1 MRSFPVS
8 LRRSRSKGI
17 VPEYNQLTP
26 EIRAEIESIV
36 GSENVSSSAEDLE
49 KHAIDESPLE
59 PHPPHI
65 VVKPASTEEVSKVL
79 KLANDNLIPVTP
91 QGSLTGLSGASHPI
105 LGGIALT
112 LERMNKIIEIDEN
125 NLMATVEPGV
135 LISEVHEETEKLGLY
150 YPPDPGQES
159 GSIGG
164 NISTNAGG
172 MRAMKYGV
180 TRDFVN
186 GLEVVLA
193 DGSVIQTGG
202 KNVKDST
209 GYSLI
214 DLIIGSEGTLGI
226 VTKATLRLIPKPKF
240 TALIYAPFNST
251 IDAANAVREI
261 VHKKILP
268 FGLEYMAQHT
278 VLTVEKYLEKK
289 LPDNSHPAYLIVAVE
304 ANSKEELDRQ
314 LETAGEICLEMGAVD
329 AYIADTNSRQQQIW
343 EARKSSFDAYLA
355 MYTLDEADV
364 CIPRDR
370 IPEYIER
377 ADVIAEKHG
386 VILVPVG
393 HAGDGNLHYNILKP
407 DSMSMEDWPDA
418 MENALSDLIDVSH
431 EMGGTASGE
440 HGLGYTKRHYLEREV
455 GLKQVEIM
463 KGIKK
468 VFDPNGIL
476 NPEKVWT

>member
-1 MRSFPVS
+1 M
-8 LRRSRSKGI
+8 
-17 VPEYNQLTP
+17 PEFNMLTP
-26 EIRAEIESIV
+26 EIIKKVESIV
-36 GSENVSSSAEDLE
+36 GAENVSNKPEDLE

-65 VVKPASTEEVSKVL
+65 VVKAGSTEEVSKL
-79 KLANDNLIPVTP
+79 MKLANEMLIPVTP

-105 LGGIALT
+105 HGGIALT

-125 NLMATVEPGV
+125 NLMAVVEPGV
-135 LISEVHEETEKLGLY
+135 LISEVHEATEQQGLY

-226 VTKATLRLIPKPKF
+226 VTKATLRLIPKPKY
-240 TALIYAPFNST
+240 TALIYAPFTST
-251 IDAANAVREI
+251 NDAAKAVKEI
-261 VHKKILP
+261 VQKKILP
-268 FGLEYMAQHT
+268 FGLELMTQHT
-278 VLTVEKYLEKK
+278 VLTVEKYLERK

-304 ANSKEELDRQ
+304 SNSQEDLDLQ
-314 LETAGEICLEMGAVD
+314 LETAGEVCLEMGAVD
-329 AYIADTNSRQQQIW
+329 AYIADTASRQQQIW
-343 EARKSSFDAYLA
+343 EARKSVFDAYLA

-364 CIPRDR
+364 CIPRNM
-370 IPEYIER
+370 IPEYIEK
-377 ADVIAEKHG
+377 ATVIGEKYG
-386 VILVPVG
+386 VILDPVG
-393 HAGDGNLHYNILKP
+393 HAGDGNLHYNIMKP
-407 DSMSMEDWPDA
+407 DDMSMEAWPEA
-418 MENALSDLIDVSH
+418 MESALSDLIDLSH

-455 GLKQVEIM
+455 GAKQVELM
-463 KGIKK
+463 KGIKN
-468 VFDPNGIL
+468 VFDPKGIL
-476 NPEKVWT
+476 NPSKVWP

>member
-1 MRSFPVS
+1 MPKYNHITPE
-8 LRRSRSKGI
+8 LRAKVEAI
-17 VPEYNQLTP
+17 VGPEY
-26 EIRAEIESIV
+26 
-36 GSENVSSSAEDLE
+36 VSSTPEDLE
-49 KHAIDESPLE
+49 KHAVDESPLE

-65 VVKPASTEEVSKVL
+65 VVSPENADQISRVL
-79 KLANDNLIPVTP
+79 KLANDNMIPVTP
-91 QGSLTGLSGASHPI
+91 QGSLTGLSGAAHPI
-105 LGGIALT
+105 HGGIALS

-125 NLMATVEPGV
+125 NLMAVVEPAV
-135 LISEVHEETEKLGLY
+135 LISEVHEATEKLGLY

-186 GLEVVLA
+186 GLEVVLT
-193 DGSVIQTGG
+193 DGSIIYVGG

-214 DLIIGSEGTLGI
+214 DLIIGSEGTLGV
-226 VTKATLRLIPKPKF
+226 VTKATLRLIPKPKL
-240 TALIYAPFNST
+240 TALVYAPFNST
-251 IDAANAVREI
+251 IDAANAVKEI
-261 VHKKILP
+261 IQKKILP
-268 FGLEYMAQHT
+268 FGLEYMSQHT

-304 ANSKEELDRQ
+304 ANTEAELERQ

-329 AYIADTNSRQQQIW
+329 AYIADTASRQQQIW
-343 EARKSSFDAYLA
+343 EARKAVFDAYLA
-355 MYTLDEADV
+355 MYTLDEADI
-364 CIPRDR
+364 CIPRSR

-377 ADVIAEKHG
+377 AGVVEKKYG
-386 VILVPVG
+386 VLLVPVG

-407 DSMSMEDWPDA
+407 DEMPLSNWPQA
-418 MENALSDLIDVSH
+418 MEGALSDLIGLSH

-455 GLKQVEIM
+455 GPKQVEIM

-476 NPEKVWT
+476 NPEKVWP

>member
-1 MRSFPVS
+1 M
-8 LRRSRSKGI
+8 
-17 VPEYNQLTP
+17 N
-26 EIRAEIESIV
+26 EINLITNKIRIRIESVV
-36 GSENVSSSAEDLE
+36 GPEFVSMLPEDLE
-49 KHAIDESPLE
+49 KHAVDESPLE
-59 PHPPHI
+59 PHPPNI
-65 VVKPASTEEVSKVL
+65 VVKPSKTEEVSKIL
-79 KLANDNLIPVTP
+79 KIANENGIPVTP

-105 LGGIALT
+105 KAGIALS
-112 LERMNKIIEIDEN
+112 LERMNRIVEIDED

-193 DGSVIQTGG
+193 DGSIIHVGG

-214 DLIIGSEGTLGI
+214 DLIIGSEGTLGV
-226 VTKATLRLIPKPKF
+226 VTKAILRLIPKPKY
-240 TALIYAPFNST
+240 TSLIYAPFNST

-261 VHKKILP
+261 IKQKILP
-268 FGLEYMAQHT
+268 YGLEYMSQHT

-304 ANSKEELDRQ
+304 ANSKTELDRQ
-314 LETAGEICLEMGAVD
+314 LETAGEICLDMGAVD
-329 AYIADTNSRQQQIW
+329 AYIADNLNRQQQIW
-343 EARKSSFDAYLA
+343 ELRKAVFDAYLS
-355 MYTLDEADV
+355 MYTLDEADICV
-364 CIPRDR
+364 PRNK
-370 IPEYIER
+370 IPEYIEE
-377 ADVIAEKHG
+377 VEIIGEKHG

-393 HAGDGNLHYNILKP
+393 HAGDGNLHYFIIKKEMTS
-407 DSMSMEDWPDA
+407 DQEWPDV
-418 MENALSDLIDVSH
+418 MEAALCDMINLAHV
-431 EMGGTASGE
+431 MGGTASGE
-440 HGLGYTKRHYLEREV
+440 HGLGYTKRHYLEPEV
-455 GLKQVEIM
+455 GRKQVALM
-463 KGIKK
+463 KGIKA

-476 NPEKVWT
+476 NPEKVWP

>member
-1 MRSFPVS
+1 M
-8 LRRSRSKGI
+8 
-17 VPEYNQLTP
+17 PEYNTLTP
-26 EIRAEIESIV
+26 DIITQLGKIV
-36 GSENVSSSAEDLE
+36 GPENVSSNTEDLK

-65 VVKPASTEEVSKVL
+65 VVKPANTEQVSKVL

-105 LGGIALT
+105 HGGIALT

-125 NLMATVEPGV
+125 NLMAVVEPGV

-193 DGSVIQTGG
+193 DGTIIKTGG

-214 DLIIGSEGTLGI
+214 DLIIGSEGTLGV
-226 VTKATLRLIPKPKF
+226 VTKATLRLIPKPKL
-240 TALIYAPFNST
+240 TALIYAPFLSI
-251 IDAANAVREI
+251 IDAANAVKEI
-261 VHKKILP
+261 VQKKILP
-268 FGLEYMAQHT
+268 FGLEYMSQRT

-304 ANSKEELDRQ
+304 SNSKEDLDLQ
-314 LETAGEICLEMGAVD
+314 LETAGEVCLEMGAVD
-329 AYIADTNSRQQQIW
+329 AYIADTVSRQQQIW
-343 EARKSSFDAYLA
+343 DARKAVFDAYLA
-355 MYTLDEADV
+355 MYTLDEADI
-364 CIPRDR
+364 CIPRNR

-377 ADVIAEKHG
+377 ANVIGEKHG
-386 VILVPVG
+386 VILDPVG
-393 HAGDGNLHYNILKP
+393 HAGDGNLHYNIMKP
-407 DSMSMEDWPDA
+407 DDMSMEDWPEA
-418 MENALSDLIDVSH
+418 MESALSDLIDLSH

-455 GLKQVEIM
+455 GPKQVELM

-476 NPEKVWT
+476 NPEKVWP

>member
-1 MRSFPVS
+1 MP
-8 LRRSRSKGI
+8 K
-17 VPEYNQLTP
+17 YNTITP
-26 EIRAEIESIV
+26 EIRAELEAIV
-36 GSENVSSSAEDLE
+36 GPENVSSKPEDLE
-49 KHAIDESPLE
+49 KHAVDESPLE
-59 PHPPHI
+59 PHPPI
-65 VVKPASTEEVSKVL
+65 LVVTPANTDEVSKVMR
-79 KLANDNLIPVTP
+79 LANENLIPVTP
-91 QGSLTGLSGASHPI
+91 QGALTGLSGASHPI
-105 LGGIALT
+105 LGGIALST
-112 LERMNKIIEIDEN
+112 ERMNKIIEIDEN
-125 NLMATVEPGV
+125 NLMAVVEPGV
-135 LISEVHEETEKLGLY
+135 LISTVHEETEKLGLY

-193 DGSVIQTGG
+193 DGSVINVGG
-202 KNVKDST
+202 KNVKNST

-226 VTKATLRLIPKPKF
+226 VTKATLRLIPKPKM
-240 TALIYAPFNST
+240 TSLIYAPFESVK
-251 IDAANAVREI
+251 DAANAVREI
-261 VHKKILP
+261 IQQKIVP
-268 FGLEYMAQHT
+268 YGLEFMSQHT

-289 LPDNSHPAYLIVAVE
+289 MPDDSHPAYLIVAVE
-304 ANSKEELDRQ
+304 ANSKDELDRQ

-329 AYIADTNSRQQQIW
+329 AYIADTASRQQQVW
-343 EARKSSFDAYLA
+343 EGRKAVFDAYLA

-370 IPEYIER
+370 IPDFIER
-377 ADVIAEKHG
+377 ANEVEKKYG
-386 VILVPVG
+386 VILCPVG

-407 DSMSMEDWPDA
+407 DSMPIEKWPATMEA
-418 MENALSDLIDVSH
+418 TLSDLIDLSH

-440 HGLGYTKRHYLEREV
+440 HGLGYTKRHYLVKEV
-455 GLKQVEIM
+455 GPKQVEIM

-468 VFDPNGIL
+468 AFDPNWII
-476 NPEKVWT
+476 NPEKVWL

>member
-1 MRSFPVS
+1 
-8 LRRSRSKGI
+8 
-17 VPEYNQLTP
+17 VPKYNILSP
-26 EIRAEIESIV
+26 ETRAEIEAIV
-36 GSENVSSSAEDLE
+36 GTENVSSTPEDLE
-49 KHAIDESPLE
+49 KHAVDESPLE

-65 VVKPASTEEVSKVL
+65 VVKPVNTEQVSRL
-79 KLANDNLIPVTP
+79 MKLANEKMIPVTP
-91 QGSLTGLSGASHPI
+91 QGRLTGLSGASHPI
-105 LGGIALT
+105 RGGIALS
-112 LERMNKIIEIDEN
+112 LERMNRIIEIDEN
-125 NLMATVEPGV
+125 NLMAVVEPGV
-135 LISEVHEETEKLGLY
+135 LISEVHEATEKLGLY

-193 DGSVIQTGG
+193 DGSIINVGG
-202 KNVKDST
+202 KNVKNST

-214 DLIIGSEGTLGI
+214 DLIIGSEGTLGV
-226 VTKATLRLIPKPKF
+226 VTKATLRLIPKPKM
-240 TALIYAPFNST
+240 TALIYAPFEST
-251 IDAANAVREI
+251 KDAANAVKEI
-261 VHKKILP
+261 IQQKILP
-268 FGLEYMAQHT
+268 FGLEYMSQHT

-289 LPDNSHPAYLIVAVE
+289 MPDNSHPAYLIVAVE
-304 ANSKEELDRQ
+304 ANTKDELDRQ

-329 AYIADTNSRQQQIW
+329 AYLADTVSRQQQVW
-343 EARKSSFDAYLA
+343 EGRKAVFDAYLA

-364 CIPRDR
+364 CIPRNR

-377 ADVIAEKHG
+377 ANVIEKKHG
-386 VILVPVG
+386 VILCPVG

-407 DSMSMEDWPDA
+407 NEMSLADWPNV
-418 MENALSDLIDVSH
+418 MESTLSDLIDLSH

-440 HGLGYTKRHYLEREV
+440 HGLGYTKRHYLEKEV
-455 GLKQVEIM
+455 GARQVEIM

-468 VFDPNGIL
+468 AFDPNGII
-476 NPEKVWT
+476 NPDKVWL